1 MPTAISYVITFN
13 ILLIDPI
20 KEDII
25 IDKNNILIDMSDLS
39 NINLNERNKTIT
51 LDYKDFNVLDFNT

>member
-51 LDYKDFNVLDFNT
+51 LDWQSDW